1 MPLNRLILK
10 LQLCVQ
16 KQIFVSKNVER
27 RDLKLVSAVVFGG
40 TVDRVVASDCRKDW
54 FESSHGQ
61 SFAEHLILLH
71 FMYPGRKDKTKEKE
85 AVNGPLKKPFK
96 AFQN

>member
-1 MPLNRLILK
+1 M
-10 LQLCVQ
+10 
-16 KQIFVSKNVER
+16 
-27 RDLKLVSAVVFGG
+27 
-40 TVDRVVASDCRKDW
+40 DRVVASDCRKDW

-96 AFQN
+96 TDYHRVGDPCIKINSLIFA